1 MYLKWHQNCYWF
13 KANLYNGTYKYLQ
26 VYSASRGIT
35 PGVKFVIDFRFKLI
49 KWWAQ
54 SFLVGIPTIIC
65 GYRDDGGV
73 VRSLEKMETLKIPQ
87 RAKAS

>member
-1 MYLKWHQNCYWF
+1 MILGQLIYRYTHVSIGVFCIDDAVK
-13 KANLYNGTYKYLQ
+13 
-26 VYSASRGIT
+26 RGIT
-35 PGVKFVIDFRFKLI
+35 PGVKFVIDCRFKLI

-65 GYRDDGGV
+65 GYRDDSGV
-73 VRSLEKMETLKIPQ
+73 VRNLEKMETLKIPQ

>member
-1 MYLKWHQNCYWF
+1 M
-13 KANLYNGTYKYLQ
+13 
-26 VYSASRGIT
+26 YSASRGIT

-73 VRSLEKMETLKIPQ
+73 VHSLEKMETLKIPQ